1 MAEPATEEH
10 HDHGSAST
18 HGPVAVHPVVV
29 IDRED
34 MASSG
39 MTSLGDL
46 LLGYVSQREQWFG
59 YADYNGFGLYRPLDH
74 YTVLVNGR
82 FPVGDLTLL
91 PLSAVERIEIRNTGV
106 ATRHDGG
113 NIAGAINIVLRR
125 DLEGVDVAA
134 SGEFPGAAGGA
145 TRQGSAVWGGKL
157 GSGHLLLGV
166 DTFHRD
172 EIRSKDRDHSRSRWS
187 AGGRFK
193 DTVGVSTGGNTVYF
207 TQDGDRV
214 ARSLGDCS
222 TDLGYTGVLSDPGS
236 YKGEGCGFAY
246 ANIAWE
252 TEKFDRQNFFASFD
266 QPLGD
271 AASLYFDA
279 RLAQA
284 NTAFRFAPSVGTF
297 PINKPSRNL
306 LEAVGLEAVD
316 AENGPLRVAH
326 RFLGHGNRNWEDD
339 HQEHEFA
346 FGLQGQLQADV
357 DYDISLRSYRNEMVR
372 VGNTFVSKPLA
383 TEAIEAGAYDLTNPL
398 STDPVHLA
406 AVRRMAVKLDK
417 EVVEESVAA
426 DAVFNGA
433 GFELPGGRM
442 QWTVGAEFERMTAK
456 DILEHRDSTGALVSV
471 EDVLGSSGNS
481 YDGERSRRSG
491 FAEVQLPLDP
501 DWTVELGARLDDYD
515 DVGTTNAWK
524 VASAWRANEMLTLR
538 GSWEKGSA
546 PPSLSDLHAPT
557 GVSYPYV
564 CDRKAYTG
572 PLEECNKAQHKTIYG
587 GNPALEPDS
596 SQTFSLGATTSLGPL
611 SLATDWF
618 RMEVSDLPTDLVSQ
632 SIVDMEAAGKALP
645 PGAKVIRQ
653 AGFIKE
659 IHNPTSNSGEVS
671 LSGFNVVANTN
682 WTIADA
688 DAGVDVRWIYVTD
701 YERKAGGA
709 LQPGDQPR
717 HRVHGTFRL
726 SRGDLSVAWHTRAIA
741 GYAYHDDFLGSGKFD
756 PWIGHDI
763 SFQWRDALM
772 EGLTLQASVLNLTDQ
787 GPSADPSDPSTT
799 DKRLDSVRGRTLLL
813 RAELEF

>member
-1 MAEPATEEH
+1 MAEH
-10 HDHGSAST
+10 HDHSDA

-29 IDRED
+29 VNRED
-34 MASSG
+34 VASSG

-82 FPVGDLTLL
+82 FPAGDLTLL

-113 NIAGAINIVLRR
+113 PVAGAINIVLRG
-125 DLEGVDVAA
+125 DLEGFDVAA
-134 SGEFPGAAGGA
+134 NGTFPGAAGGA
-145 TRQGSAVWGGKL
+145 TRQGSAVWGGHM
-157 GSGHLLLGV
+157 GSGRLLLGV

-193 DTVGVSTGGNTVYF
+193 DTVGVSIGGNTVTF
-207 TQDGDRV
+207 KQSGSTV
-214 ARSLGDCS
+214 ARALGECS

-236 YKGEGCGFAY
+236 SKGEGCGFAY

-252 TEKFDRQNFFASFD
+252 TETFERQTFFASFD

-271 AASLYFDA
+271 AASLHFDA

-284 NTAFRFAPSVGTF
+284 DTTFRFAPSVGLFTI
-297 PINKPSRNL
+297 PEPGPEL
-306 LEAVGLEAVD
+306 LAAAGAEA
-316 AENGPLRVAH
+316 GPLNVYH
-326 RFLGHGNRNWEDD
+326 RFLGHGNRDWQEDHD
-339 HQEHEFA
+339 ERA
-346 FGLQGQLQADV
+346 LTFGLQGQLQADIN
-357 DYDISLRSYRNEMVR
+357 YDISLQSYRREVIES
-372 VGNTFVSKPLA
+372 GDTFVSEPLA
-383 TEAIEAGAYDLTNPL
+383 VAAIEAGAYDLTNPL

-406 AVRRMAVKLDK
+406 AVRRMAVTLHN

-442 QWTVGAEFERMTAK
+442 QWTVGVEFDRTKAQ

-491 FAEVQLPLDP
+491 FAEVQLPPHP
-501 DWTVELGARLDDYD
+501 DWAVALGARLDDYD

-524 VASAWRANEMLTLR
+524 IASAWRANGMLTLR

-557 GVSYPYV
+557 GVSYPYI

-572 PLEECNKAQHKTIYG
+572 PLGECDKAQHKTIYG
-587 GNPALEPDS
+587 GNPALEPDNS
-596 SQTFSLGATTSLGPL
+596 RTFSLGATTSLGPL

-632 SIVDMEAAGKALP
+632 SIVDMEAAGQTLP
-645 PGAKVIRQ
+645 SGAKVVRQ

-671 LSGFNVVANTN
+671 LSGFNVAANTN

-688 DAGVDVRWIYVTD
+688 EAGVDVRWIYVTD

-756 PWIGHDI
+756 PWIGHDV

-772 EGLTLQASVLNLTDQ
+772 DGLTLQASVLNLTDQ

-799 DKRLDSVRGRTLLL
+799 DKRLDSVHGRTFLL
-813 RAELEF
+813 RAGVEF